1 MRTPGRHGLG
11 ERRRVDDVVTAVKLV
26 QRRQPLALEP
36 EQPVGVVLDHQ
47 HTVSAGELHQP
58 PAAVLGQRD
67 AGRVLEGGD
76 RVHEVG
82 GAGVERPLQRA
93 DVDSLTGQRHALDA
107 RAERP
112 QRDQGAVV
120 GGILDQRAPA
130 PAEEQLLREERDP
143 LQRAVDQ
150 QHAAG
155 VHAVPLADPLAQ
167 RRIAARR
174 VRQGPGGVGREGL
187 RRSLPQVVDRQH
199 VGRRDAAGEGDP
211 AHAQQTK
218 PCPYRRVSAARL
230 AASVGLEPTRMP
242 RASSASFLPAAVPEE
257 PEMIAPA
264 WPIVLPGGAWKPA
277 M

>member
-1 MRTPGRHGLG
+1 MRTPGATVLVND
-11 ERRRVDDVVTAVKLV
+11 ERVDDVVTAVKLV

-47 HTVSAGELHQP
+47 HAVSAGELDQP

-93 DVDSLTGQRHALDA
+93 DVDSLAGQRHALDA

-112 QRDQGAVV
+112 QRYQGAVV
-120 GGILDQRAPA
+120 GRILDQRAPA

-150 QHAAG
+150 QHAG
-155 VHAVPLADPLAQ
+155 CIHAVPLADPLAQ
-167 RRIAARR
+167 RRIAAGR
-174 VRQGPGGVGREGL
+174 VRQRPGGVGREGL

-199 VGRRDAAGEGDP
+199 VGRRDAAGEGDL
-211 AHAQQTK
+211 AHAQQSK
-218 PCPYRRVSAARL
+218 QPYRRASAARL

-242 RASSASFLPAAVPEE
+242 RASSACFLPAAVPDE
-257 PEMIAPA
+257 PEMMAPA